1 MGDDEKLSPSW
12 GEAAAD
18 GGGGGEVTASRSDGG
33 GAPSAGSA
41 GCPPP
46 EAGEKEAYG
55 PEELARDLGLGP
67 EALADLAAFR
77 VRLAEA
83 NEVMNLVGPS
93 TLADFWRRHVLDSA
107 QLLRFAPEAKTWA
120 DLGAG
125 AGFPGI
131 VLAILLKRTPGAKI
145 LLVDSLAK
153 RCRFLSEVVQA
164 LELPAEVICARAE
177 DSARKVEVVTARAC
191 APMPRLLGY
200 ARPWLARG
208 AVGLFLKGENV
219 ESELQES
226 GKSWTFQ
233 AELLPS
239 ISDPKG
245 RIVRLR
251 RLSRAR

>member
-1 MGDDEKLSPSW
+1 
-12 GEAAAD
+12 
-18 GGGGGEVTASRSDGG
+18 
-33 GAPSAGSA
+33 
-41 GCPPP
+41 
-46 EAGEKEAYG
+46 
-55 PEELARDLGLGP
+55 
-67 EALADLAAFR
+67 
-77 VRLAEA
+77 
-83 NEVMNLVGPS
+83 
-93 TLADFWRRHVLDSA
+93 VLDSA
-107 QLLRFAPEAKTWA
+107 QLLKLAPNAEPGATTWA

-125 AGFPGI
+125 AGFPGV
-131 VLAILLKRTPGAKI
+131 VLAILLKRTPGANI

-177 DSARKVEVVTARAC
+177 DIERKVEVVTARAC

-219 ESELQES
+219 ESELQEAR
-226 GKSWTFQ
+226 KSWTFT

>member
-1 MGDDEKLSPSW
+1 MGECVNLPAPE
-12 GEAAAD
+12 GE
-18 GGGGGEVTASRSDGG
+18 EL
-33 GAPSAGSA
+33 
-41 GCPPP
+41 
-46 EAGEKEAYG
+46 KAYG
-55 PEELARDLGLGP
+55 PEDLARDLGVGP
-67 EALADLAAFR
+67 EALADLEAFR
-77 VRLAEA
+77 VRLAAA

-93 TLADFWRRHVLDSA
+93 TLKDFWRRHVLDSA
-107 QLLRFAPEAKTWA
+107 QLLKLAPNAESGAQTGAATWA

-125 AGFPGI
+125 AGFPGV
-131 VLAILLKRTPGAKI
+131 VLAILLKRTPGANI

-177 DSARKVEVVTARAC
+177 DIERKVEVVTARAC

-219 ESELQES
+219 ESELQEAR
-226 GKSWTFQ
+226 KSWTFT

>member
-1 MGDDEKLSPSW
+1 MTDANGGAAGD
-12 GEAAAD
+12 A
-18 GGGGGEVTASRSDGG
+18 GGE
-33 GAPSAGSA
+33 GATKPYGPDDLQRELHVEPSAM
-41 GCPPP
+41 
-46 EAGEKEAYG
+46 
-55 PEELARDLGLGP
+55 
-67 EALADLAAFR
+67 ADLEAFR
-77 VRLAEA
+77 VRLAAA
-83 NEVMNLVGPS
+83 NEVMNLVGPA
-93 TLADFWRRHVLDSA
+93 TLPDYWRRHVLDSA
-107 QLLRFAPEAKTWA
+107 QLLKLEPQAKAWA

-125 AGFPGI
+125 AGFPGV
-131 VLAILLKRTPGAKI
+131 VLAILLKATPGAKV

-153 RCRFLSEVVQA
+153 RCRFLTEVVQA
-164 LELPAEVICARAE
+164 LALPAEVICARAE
-177 DSARKVEVVTARAC
+177 EVERKVEVVTARAC